1 MALLIANVSLISI
14 LEAYYFFK
22 MSRDEIRK
30 AIAELP
36 QDDPAKCEGL
46 IRMLHKQ
53 ISSLEDAND
62 KEKLLNDLRAIG
74 CLGLQEDIRKMMERK
89 GLRLEGLD
97 LVVKYLTNVPEL
109 AQYLYVKSKE
119 EIEKAG
125 LEIVNRRL
133 GPDLEVFGGLSD
145 AGIDVTK
152 ACVKKLCEKNFVS
165 PGASAATTA
174 RVRGLLPRG

>member
-1 MALLIANVSLISI
+1 
-14 LEAYYFFK
+14 

-133 GPDLEVFGGLSD
+133 GPDLEVFVGLSD

-152 ACVKKLCEKNFVS
+152 ECVKKLCKK
-165 PGASAATTA
+165 ASSLQA
-174 RVRGLLPRG
+174 LPRLRLRELEDCCQGADEGEMDQVHRLVETAESHSK